1 MKQFIVFSHFVKD
14 HIGVKLNSLK
24 KNLWHVSAGDYFLY
38 KIWIS
43 ATIPHY
49 TFTRLIITTC

>member
-24 KNLWHVSAGDYFLY
+24 KTCDTCRLVIIFCIKFGFLPPFHIIHLHV
-38 KIWIS
+38 
-43 ATIPHY
+43 
-49 TFTRLIITTC
+49 